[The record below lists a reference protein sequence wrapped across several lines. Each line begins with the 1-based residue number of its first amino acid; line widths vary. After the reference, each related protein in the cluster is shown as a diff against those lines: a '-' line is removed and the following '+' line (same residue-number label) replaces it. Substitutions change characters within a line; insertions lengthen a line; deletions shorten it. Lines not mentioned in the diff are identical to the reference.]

1 MMKYLNWIEY
11 ISRIFE
17 KMVIFIVQVSVGVL
31 ILDLNIA
38 VLFRI
43 FKVQLVG
50 TSEIALFLLAWI
62 TFLGA
67 SLSIKQGSMVAI
79 TVILERLKGHVSTSV
94 QIIIQLFV
102 LFFSC
107 ILFYYSFNW
116 ITAPNVQ
123 STLSSALQI
132 PMWIPYSIIP
142 LSTLLTIIF
151 CISNIV
157 QLLKTESTTTVSD
170 YQQSIEKEWGV
181 E

>member
-1 MMKYLNWIEY
+1 MIRYLNWIG
-11 ISRIFE
+11 SVSNFLE
-17 KMVIFIVQVSVGVL
+17 KIVIFIIQVSVGAL
-31 ILDLNIA
+31 ILDLNLA
-38 VLFRI
+38 VLFRL

-67 SLSIKQGSMVAI
+67 SISIKQGSMVAI
-79 TVILERLKGHVSTSV
+79 TIILEKLKGQLSIAV

-107 ILFYYSFNW
+107 MLFYYSFIW
-116 ITAPNVQ
+116 VTAPNIQ

-132 PMWIPYSIIP
+132 PMWVPYSIIP
-142 LSTLLTIIF
+142 LSMFLTVF
-151 CISNIV
+151 FSLNNIV
-157 QLLKTESTTTVSD
+157 QLFKAESKTVSD
-170 YQQSIEKEWGV
+170 YEHGLEKEWGV